1 MSALPSRLRAIAAF
15 CARRPYLVIL
25 AALIVALASAA
36 WRVGPWNVFLTHDQR
51 GRLLMERGRYEAP
64 RKRSE
69 IRCGSARLR

>member
-15 CARRPYLVIL
+15 RARRPYLVIL

-51 GRLLMERGRYEAP
+51 GRLLMARGRYDDAAKVFRNP
-64 RKRSE
+64 
-69 IRCGSARLR
+69 IGSAQLR